1 MPIGPTELII
11 VLVIVMI
18 IFGAGKL
25 PQVLGSLGK
34 GVKEFR
40 EASEGKEGEPGTN
53 ATGTTS
59 TVSTTSA
66 APSSGVATPGVAAQI
81 PNTINT
87 AGIPTPIATV
97 PPAPA
102 EKTSDTMS
110 TS

>member
-1 MPIGPTELII
+1 MPTGVPEILLILVV
-11 VLVIVMI
+11 VLI

-34 GVKEFR
+34 GVREFR
-40 EASEGKEGEPGTN
+40 DASEGKDSADSSE
-53 ATGTTS
+53 ATTS

-66 APSSGVATPGVAAQI
+66 APSDGIATPGVAAPI
-81 PNTINT
+81 PNTTNT
-87 AGIPTPIATV
+87 AGIPTPVATA

>member
-1 MPIGPTELII
+1 MPFGPPELLL
-11 VLVIVMI
+11 VLVIVLI
-18 IFGAGKL
+18 VFGAGKL

-40 EASEGKEGEPGTN
+40 EASEGKDAAQATN

-59 TVSTTSA
+59 TTSTTSA
-66 APSSGVATPGVAAQI
+66 APSAGITTPGVAAQI

-87 AGIPTPIATV
+87 AGIPTPVATV

>member
-1 MPIGPTELII
+1 MI
-11 VLVIVMI
+11 V
-18 IFGAGKL
+18 FGAGKL

-40 EASEGKEGEPGTN
+40 DASESKDGDPAMN

-59 TVSTTSA
+59 TTSTTSA
-66 APSSGVATPGVAAQI
+66 APSAGITTPGVAAPI

-87 AGIPTPIATV
+87 AGTPTAVATA

-102 EKTSDTMS
+102 EKSSDTMS

>member
-1 MPIGPTELII
+1 MSFGPPELLL
-11 VLVIVMI
+11 VLVIVLI
-18 IFGAGKL
+18 VFGAGKL

-40 EASEGKEGEPGTN
+40 EASEGKDADQTMN
-53 ATGTTS
+53 AKGTTS

-66 APSSGVATPGVAAQI
+66 APSDGIATPGVAAPI
-81 PNTINT
+81 PNTTNT
-87 AGIPTPIATV
+87 AGISTPVATA